1 MVLSLNLQITNA
13 QSPIT
18 ITDETI
24 AKKTIFKKMTL
35 EQRINEDLKNAMR
48 AKDEVG
54 LRSIRAV
61 KAAIQI
67 ARTDAS
73 GGEMTEEREVKIL
86 QKLVKQRK
94 ESLDIFMTQNREDLA
109 VKEREEIAII
119 EKYLPAM
126 LEGEA
131 LEAIIKQIIA
141 MTGAT
146 SAKDMGKVMGVATK
160 QLAGKADG
168 KAISGLVKQ
177 LLG

>member
-1 MVLSLNLQITNA
+1 
-13 QSPIT
+13 
-18 ITDETI
+18 
-24 AKKTIFKKMTL
+24 MTL

-54 LRSIRAV
+54 LRGIRAI
-61 KAAIQI
+61 KSAIQL
-67 ARTDAS
+67 ARTDGS
-73 GGEMTEEREVKIL
+73 GSEMNEEREVKIL

-94 ESLDIFMTQNREDLA
+94 ESLEIFTTQNREDLA

-131 LEAIIKQIIA
+131 LADIIKQIIA
-141 MTGAT
+141 VIGAT